1 MMEMMCISCAV
12 VPGFIVIFSLAPHY
26 QNYIH
31 TKLYVSIFIV
41 ILTRLHNAIALP
53 SLPTHSCRVYHYSF
67 WIGLLIPFGI
77 IYIVNWIIFI
87 LIFASLLCR
96 PNVKNEL
103 GGKGRLRKLK
113 ENFIIALGLSLL
125 FGMSWAVGLLAS
137 SDLPDAVRHP
147 AAWVFTLATAFLGV
161 YLFILYVPR
170 SSEARQFWKQLLLC
184 KSKTPVSRVYS
195 TNSNN
200 LGQRWTGFS
209 TLRSWA
215 GTLIPNRLRLR
226 QASKEASITVSNP
239 PYSPINQYLAACST
253 AGMIVQRNSSYAEPS
268 SLIETP
274 TTTRLSSPYMPAV
287 EIELFQQYRPDG
299 ESNDDEANPVTKNV
313 ETESITETMVFDGGF
328 PGCGYDL

>member
-1 MMEMMCISCAV
+1 MMKMMCISCAV

-31 TKLYVSIFIV
+31 TQLYVSIFIV
-41 ILTRLHNAIALP
+41 ILTILHSTIAL
-53 SLPTHSCRVYHYSF
+53 LPLLICSCRVYHYSF

-96 PNVKNEL
+96 RNVKNEM

-170 SSEARQFWKQLLLC
+170 SLEARQFWKQVLLC
-184 KSKTPVSRVYS
+184 KSKTPVSHAYS
-195 TNSNN
+195 TNPTS
-200 LGQRWTGFS
+200 LRQRWTASS

-215 GTLIPNRLRLR
+215 ETLLPNGRRLR

-239 PYSPINQYLAACST
+239 PFSPINQYSTACST
-253 AGMIVQRNSSYAEPS
+253 AGMIVHENSSYAEPS
-268 SLIETP
+268 
-274 TTTRLSSPYMPAV
+274 TTQLSSPSQAV
-287 EIELFQQYRPDG
+287 EIELFQQCKPDG
-299 ESNDDEANPVTKNV
+299 QSNDDEGNPVTK
-313 ETESITETMVFDGGF
+313 M
-328 PGCGYDL
+328 

>member
-1 MMEMMCISCAV
+1 MCISHAV
-12 VPGFIVIFSLAPHY
+12 VPGFIVTFSLAPRY

-31 TKLYVSIFIV
+31 TQLYVSTFIV
-41 ILTRLHNAIALP
+41 ILTILHSAIALLP
-53 SLPTHSCRVYHYSF
+53 LPTHSCRVYSFSF

-170 SSEARQFWKQLLLC
+170 SLEARQFWKQLLLC
-184 KSKTPVSRVYS
+184 KSKNPVSRVYS
-195 TNSNN
+195 TNPTS
-200 LGQRWTGFS
+200 LRQRWTATS

-215 GTLIPNRLRLR
+215 RTLLPNRLRLR
-226 QASKEASITVSNP
+226 QASNNTGITVSTLTHNP
-239 PYSPINQYLAACST
+239 SSNQYSAACST
-253 AGMIVQRNSSYAEPS
+253 AGMTVHRNSSYAEPS
-268 SLIETP
+268 SLMETSN
-274 TTTRLSSPYMPAV
+274 TTRLSSPHMPAV
-287 EIELFQQYRPDG
+287 EIELLQQCKSDG
-299 ESNDDEANPVTKNV
+299 ESHDDDEANPVAKNV
-313 ETESITETMVFDGGF
+313 ETESLAETMVFGDGF
-328 PGCGYDL
+328 PECRYIL

>member
-1 MMEMMCISCAV
+1 MMKMMCISCAV
-12 VPGFIVIFSLAPHY
+12 VPGFIVTFSLAPHY

-31 TKLYVSIFIV
+31 TQLYVSIFIV
-41 ILTRLHNAIALP
+41 ILTILHSTIALL
-53 SLPTHSCRVYHYSF
+53 SHPTYSCRVHHYSF

-96 PNVKNEL
+96 PNVKNEM

-170 SSEARQFWKQLLLC
+170 SLEARQFWKQLLLC
-184 KSKTPVSRVYS
+184 KSKTPVSHAYS
-195 TNSNN
+195 TNPTS
-200 LGQRWTGFS
+200 LRQRWTASS

-215 GTLIPNRLRLR
+215 GTLLPKVLR
-226 QASKEASITVSNP
+226 QASNNTSITVSTLTHNP
-239 PYSPINQYLAACST
+239 SSNQHSTTCSSD
-253 AGMIVQRNSSYAEPS
+253 GMIVHRNSSYVEPS
-268 SLIETP
+268 SLMETS
-274 TTTRLSSPYMPAV
+274 TTYVPAV
-287 EIELFQQYRPDG
+287 EIELFQQYTPDG
-299 ESNDDEANPVTKNV
+299 QSNDDEGNPVTKNV
-313 ETESITETMVFDGGF
+313 ETESITETMVFGDGF
-328 PGCGYDL
+328 PGYGYDL

>member
-41 ILTRLHNAIALP
+41 ILTILHSAIAL
-53 SLPTHSCRVYHYSF
+53 LPLLICSCRVHNYSF

-96 PNVKNEL
+96 PNVEKDI
-103 GGKGRLRKLK
+103 GGKARLRKLK

-161 YLFILYVPR
+161 YLFLLYVPR
-170 SSEARQFWKQLLLC
+170 PLDARRFWKQLLLC
-184 KSKTPVSRVYS
+184 KSKTPVSHVGR
-195 TNSNN
+195 TNPTS
-200 LGQRWTGFS
+200 LRQRWTASS

-215 GTLIPNRLRLR
+215 GTLLPSGLR
-226 QASKEASITVSNP
+226 QASNNTGITVSTLTHNP
-239 PYSPINQYLAACST
+239 FSNQYSAACST
-253 AGMIVQRNSSYAEPS
+253 AGMTVHRNSSYAEPS
-268 SLIETP
+268 SLMETS
-274 TTTRLSSPYMPAV
+274 TTRLSTQAV
-287 EIELFQQYRPDG
+287 EIELFQQYRSDG
-299 ESNDDEANPVTKNV
+299 VSNDDEANPVTK
-313 ETESITETMVFDGGF
+313 M
-328 PGCGYDL
+328 